1 MPKYGD
7 ILLCKWS
14 NSGYADHSNAKR
26 SFKIQQKSVKISN
39 IIRYMML
46 YDHAGGLTQNMQI
59 IPMPR
64 VVDGLQQRHQCIAVA
79 ALPKNIKH
87 KKTFNPFSW
96 TYTMVTPPR

>member
-1 MPKYGD
+1 
-7 ILLCKWS
+7 
-14 NSGYADHSNAKR
+14 
-26 SFKIQQKSVKISN
+26 
-39 IIRYMML
+39 MML

-87 KKTFNPFSW
+87 KKHLIPFLGHIQW
-96 TYTMVTPPR
+96 LLRQDKKKT

>member
-1 MPKYGD
+1 MQQKKEKNQ
-7 ILLCKWS
+7 ILLH
-14 NSGYADHSNAKR
+14 D
-26 SFKIQQKSVKISN
+26 VK
-39 IIRYMML
+39 

-96 TYTMVTPPR
+96 TYTIIFLLGHKCQNI

>member
-1 MPKYGD
+1 MVIYYYASGLTQDMQTIPMLREVLKSSKKREKNIKY
-7 ILLCKWS
+7 
-14 NSGYADHSNAKR
+14 Y
-26 SFKIQQKSVKISN
+26 
-39 IIRYMML
+39 YMML

-87 KKTFNPFSW
+87 KKIFNPFSW

>member
-1 MPKYGD
+1 
-7 ILLCKWS
+7 
-14 NSGYADHSNAKR
+14 
-26 SFKIQQKSVKISN
+26 
-39 IIRYMML
+39 MML

-87 KKTFNPFSW
+87 KKTFNPFLGHIQRLLRQDKTNIKHRKNYLFAW
-96 TYTMVTPPR
+96 TQMSKYLIDVKIKKHKTSEKYC

>member
-46 YDHAGGLTQNMQI
+46 YDHAGGLTQDMQT
-59 IPMPR
+59 IPMLR
-64 VVDGLQQRHQCIAVA
+64 EVLKSSKKGN
-79 ALPKNIKH
+79 KSNII
-87 KKTFNPFSW
+87 T
-96 TYTMVTPPR
+96 